1 MIGDREQVYEN
12 IRTAVSLNHLNS
24 KVEPGD
30 PKLLRE
36 DKEALLRHYID
47 YRTAYGFCVKKYIAE
62 AIFHAGTSAVGL
74 ITQVDGLE
82 NLSGIRGPAIV
93 TCNHFSPLDPAIVR
107 FAMRKAG
114 FRRIS
119 IVNQDSNLAMK
130 GFVGYMQKYAD
141 TMPVSSLKWFMETEF
156 PNQIENALDENK
168 LVLIYPEQEMWF
180 NYRKPRPCKRGAYLY
195 AVKFNVPVISL
206 FVEQQ
211 VKSTHLH
218 TFRVHVLPVIY
229 PDRQLDERTASL
241 RMQHTD
247 YEQKCAAYVMAYGKK
262 LTYDFEEGDI
272 VGR

>member
-12 IRTAVSLNHLNS
+12 IRMAVSLNQLNS

-180 NYRKPRPCKRGAYLY
+180 HSRTPRPSTKR
-195 AVKFNVPVISL
+195 
-206 FVEQQ
+206 EQQ

>member
-1 MIGDREQVYEN
+1 MSGVGGDMIGDREQVYEN
-12 IRTAVSLNHLNS
+12 IRTAVSLNQLNS

-62 AIFHAGTSAVGL
+62 AIFHAGT
-74 ITQVDGLE
+74 
-82 NLSGIRGPAIV
+82 PAIV

-114 FRRIS
+114 FTRMS
-119 IVNQDSNLAMK
+119 IVNQDTNLAMK
-130 GFVGYMQKYAD
+130 GFVGYMQRYAD

-156 PNQIENALDENK
+156 PNQIKNALDENK

-218 TFRVHVLPVIY
+218 TFRVHVMPVIY

>member
-1 MIGDREQVYEN
+1 
-12 IRTAVSLNHLNS
+12 
-24 KVEPGD
+24 
-30 PKLLRE
+30 
-36 DKEALLRHYID
+36 
-47 YRTAYGFCVKKYIAE
+47 
-62 AIFHAGTSAVGL
+62 
-74 ITQVDGLE
+74 
-82 NLSGIRGPAIV
+82 
-93 TCNHFSPLDPAIVR
+93 
-107 FAMRKAG
+107 
-114 FRRIS
+114 
-119 IVNQDSNLAMK
+119 
-130 GFVGYMQKYAD
+130 
-141 TMPVSSLKWFMETEF
+141 MPVSSLKWFMETEF
-156 PNQIENALDENK
+156 PNQIKNALDENK

-211 VKSTHLH
+211 VKSIHLH